1 MSADP
6 SLRNWKTSGG
16 EPLWAAGDRVHLT
29 LAAYLDIAT
38 TILEAGIEM
47 ENDVASS
54 VTTSSDR
61 SSRLESV
68 VTRPIDNINKHCRG
82 TGALAGWLI
91 GKVEPQGGGS

>member
-6 SLRNWKTSGG
+6 SLGNWKTSGG
-16 EPLWAAGDRVHLT
+16 EPLWAAGNRVHLT

-61 SSRLESV
+61 SFKRKRLESV
-68 VTRPIDNINKHCRG
+68 VTSPLTTQINVAEVWAPRRDG
-82 TGALAGWLI
+82 
-91 GKVEPQGGGS
+91 